1 MISLLV
7 LAAVL
12 PVASANSADPPP
24 ETAAAIVAA
33 AVRDR
38 GFVCDRPISAER
50 EPSVSQD
57 AHPGE
62 PFIHRGQPQAGAA
75 ADAARPVWIIRCD
88 NARYRVVFEG
98 DTGARVT
105 PLE

>member
-1 MISLLV
+1 MIALLV
-7 LAAVL
+7 LASFIA
-12 PVASANSADPPP
+12 VASASAADPPP
-24 ETAAAIVAA
+24 ETAVAIVAA

-38 GFVCDRPISAER
+38 GFACDRPLSAER
-50 EPSVSQD
+50 EPSESQ
-57 AHPGE
+57 
-62 PFIHRGQPQAGAA
+62 
-75 ADAARPVWIIRCD
+75 ADRPVWIIWCD

>member
-50 EPSVSQD
+50 EPSVSQ
-57 AHPGE
+57 
-62 PFIHRGQPQAGAA
+62 
-75 ADAARPVWIIRCD
+75 ADRPVWIIRCD